1 MDKLNSDSQLDRR
14 SALKALGLAS
24 IAVLG
29 APITD
34 VLAKP
39 AHPSVPARNVQPQL
53 DLPLPPLSVIALS
66 RMAYGTR
73 PGSFD
78 FGTFNSFAGSTAVE
92 KLTRFV
98 DWQLAPQSID
108 DTECNNRIAAANFPT
123 LTKSLIQMWN
133 DHRKI
138 DNADRTQPVR
148 EVRDATFIR
157 AIYSRRQ
164 LFEVLVNFWHNHFNI
179 YAWDYAYASAT
190 WAHYDRDVIRANALG
205 NFRQMLEAV
214 ATSPAMLFY
223 LDNYISNSGG
233 PNENWAREVIE
244 LHTLGA
250 ENYLGVSEQNT
261 VPGYPDAPIGYVDAD
276 VYEATRCFTGWRVN
290 DGQYPLTTNTG
301 EFLYYDAWHDRF
313 QKTVLGHFIPA
324 NGAAMS
330 DGKTVLDLLA
340 NHPGTARFIS
350 RKLSRHFIA
359 DDPPQEVVD
368 AAAAEFLAHSTSPD
382 QIKRVL
388 RVILLSDAFRNTW
401 GEKIRRP
408 FEVTVAMLRATKAE
422 FSPSNNFYW
431 NYAAMNQALYDHRSP
446 NGYDDVKESWT
457 NSTSMLKRWQ
467 MALSI
472 TEGYLDNTSINLVA
486 QMSSGHNT
494 ANSITDYWINRI
506 LGRPMFS
513 SSQRERVVDFMRG
526 PYAANSVLNSTYISE
541 RLQRMVALILMA
553 ADFQYR

>member
-1 MDKLNSDSQLDRR
+1 MDRLNSKSQLDRR
-14 SALKALGLAS
+14 SALKKLGEASLA
-24 IAVLG
+24 VFG
-29 APITD
+29 APLTD
-34 VLAKP
+34 VLAKSTLP
-39 AHPSVPARNVQPQL
+39 SASVRNAHPQL

-66 RMAYGTR
+66 RLAYGAR

-78 FGTFNSFAGSTAVE
+78 FATFNSFSGSTDLE
-92 KLTRFV
+92 KLTRYV

-108 DTECNNRIAAANFPT
+108 DTECNNRIAAANLPT
-123 LTKSLIQMWN
+123 LTKSLTQLWN

-138 DNADRTQPVR
+138 SNADRTQPAR
-148 EVRDATFIR
+148 EVRSATFIR

-190 WAHYDRDVIRANALG
+190 WAHYDRDVIRAGALG
-205 NFRQMLEAV
+205 NFRQLLGGV

-223 LDNYISNSGG
+223 LDNYISNAGG
-233 PNENWAREVIE
+233 PNENWAREVFE

-250 ENYLGVSEQNT
+250 ENYLGVGEQNT

-313 QKTVLGHFIPA
+313 QKTVLGRFIPA
-324 NGAAMS
+324 NGAPMS
-330 DGKTVLDLLA
+330 DGRTVLDLLA
-340 NHPGTARFIS
+340 THPGTARFIS
-350 RKLSRHFIA
+350 RKLCRHFIA
-359 DDPPQEVVD
+359 DNPPQEVVD
-368 AAAAEFLAHSTSPD
+368 AAAAEFLAHTASSD
-382 QIKRVL
+382 QLKRVL

-408 FEVTVAMLRATKAE
+408 FEVTVSMLRATNAE
-422 FSPSNNFYW
+422 FSPSNDFYW
-431 NYAAMNQALYDHRSP
+431 NYASMNQALYDHRP
-446 NGYDDVKESWT
+446 PDGYADVKEAWT

-472 TEGYLDNTSINLVA
+472 TEGYLDDTTINLLA
-486 QMSSGHNT
+486 QMPAGYNT
-494 ANSITDYWINRI
+494 ADSITDYWINRI

-513 SSQRERVVDFMRG
+513 NAQRERIVDFMRG

-541 RLQRMVALILMA
+541 RLQRMVALLLIA